1 MSIVWQENEERLLEL
16 LADRALFG
24 LDDAERNELQELLS
38 LVPEFDE
45 DSMDLTAAAVQ
56 LAYGEIDPEP
66 LPPRLHSS
74 IKDNALRHWN

>member
-1 MSIVWQENEERLLEL
+1 MNTAWHKNEERLLEL

-38 LVPEFDE
+38 LMPEFDAE
-45 DSMDLTAAAVQ
+45 SMDQTTAAVQ

-66 LPPRLHSS
+66 LPAWLRSS
-74 IKDNALRHWN
+74 VKEKAVRHWN